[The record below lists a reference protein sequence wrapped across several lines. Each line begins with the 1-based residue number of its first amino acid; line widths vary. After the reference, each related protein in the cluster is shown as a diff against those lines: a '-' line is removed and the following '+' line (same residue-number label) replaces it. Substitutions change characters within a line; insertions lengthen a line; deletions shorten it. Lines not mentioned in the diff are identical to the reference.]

1 MRGGTMQ
8 EIKRKI
14 TRPGLMFLILLW
26 VQWTGNLA

>member
-8 EIKRKI
+8 QLKRKI

-26 VQWTGNLA
+26 LQGTGNLG